1 MQQQSLSTDSERDSL
16 RALIDQKTKEWEAQ
30 NGKIE
35 TLDIVKKDPAAPDY
49 YRKSTD
55 VAPAVEDIKA
65 TNKAIAERYPT
76 AECLPT
82 LAKDLG
88 ISPSSLSNRA
98 SRLEVKRIRNKQQS
112 PSADAKPSAVKPVK
126 PVKKT
131 TQTTA
136 LTERSAHDFRQQLTA
151 INKEADAIEAK
162 INAIASIG
170 KRSHETAG

>member
-1 MQQQSLSTDSERDSL
+1 MQQNALSTDSERDSL

-35 TLDIVKKDPAAPDY
+35 TLEIVKKDPAAPDY

-65 TNKAIAERYPT
+65 ADQAIIE
-76 AECLPT
+76 
-82 LAKDLG
+82 
-88 ISPSSLSNRA
+88 
-98 SRLEVKRIRNKQQS
+98 RIRNKQQS

-126 PVKKT
+126 KT

-136 LTERSAHDFRQQLTA
+136 LTERSSHYFRQQLTA
-151 INKEADAIEAK
+151 INKEADAIKAK
-162 INAIASIG
+162 INAIASIV
-170 KRSHETAG
+170 KKLK

>member
-1 MQQQSLSTDSERDSL
+1 MQQNALSTDSERDSL

-49 YRKSTD
+49 YRKSAD

-65 TNKAIAERYPT
+65 AGQAIIERYPT

-98 SRLEVKRIRNKQQS
+98 SRLEVKRVRKKQQS
-112 PSADAKPSAVKPVK
+112 PSADAKPSAAKPVKPVK

-136 LTERSAHDFRQQLTA
+136 LTERSAHYFRQQLTA
-151 INKEADAIEAK
+151 INKEADAIKAK
-162 INAIASIG
+162 INAIASIV
-170 KRSHETAG
+170 KKLK

>member
-65 TNKAIAERYPT
+65 TNKAIAERYPA

-88 ISPSSLSNRA
+88 ISSSSLSNRA
-98 SRLEVKRIRNKQQS
+98 SRLEVKRVRKKQQS

-126 PVKKT
+126 KT

-136 LTERSAHDFRQQLTA
+136 TTERSAHYFRQQLTA

-162 INAIASIG
+162 INAIVSIV
-170 KRSHETAG
+170 KKLK

>member
-1 MQQQSLSTDSERDSL
+1 MQQNALSTDSERDSL

-49 YRKSTD
+49 YRKSAD

-65 TNKAIAERYPT
+65 ADQAIIERYPT

-112 PSADAKPSAVKPVK
+112 PSADAEPSIVK

-136 LTERSAHDFRQQLTA
+136 LTERSAHDFRQQLTV

-162 INAIASIG
+162 INAIASIV
-170 KRSHETAG
+170 KKLK

>member
-49 YRKSTD
+49 YRRSTD

-65 TNKAIAERYPT
+65 TSKAITERYPT

-98 SRLEVKRIRNKQQS
+98 SRLEVKRVRKKQQS
-112 PSADAKPSAVKPVK
+112 PNADAKSFPAKPAE
-126 PVKKT
+126 KT
-131 TQTTA
+131 TQKPA
-136 LTERSAHDFRQQLTA
+136 PTERPAHYCRQQLNA

-162 INAIASIG
+162 INAIASIV
-170 KRSHETAG
+170 KKLK